1 MCRLLTDTYGD
12 LHQVWDTL
20 VAERDSSIL
29 FGLIAMLGG
38 IKRDAKKLQNQISGK
53 NDAEN
58 HGAKLGGRILQDQ
71 LEYISDTRLFWY
83 VLSSTSDMET
93 A

>member
-1 MCRLLTDTYGD
+1 
-12 LHQVWDTL
+12 
-20 VAERDSSIL
+20 
-29 FGLIAMLGG
+29 MLGG

-71 LEYISDTRLFWY
+71 LEYISDTRLFW
-83 VLSSTSDMET
+83 
-93 A
+93 